1 MGAERHL
8 ISSKEILQKTKI
20 SRATLNNYIK
30 MGILPRPI
38 VQPPKDAIKGVKK
51 IGYFPREVLDRIE
64 TVKRLKKE
72 GRSMEDIA
80 ASFKSVPIIEAK
92 EKGLESKIWFQDRI
106 VGFDDGADQIYNK
119 DVRLSLEYIS
129 FPAYLM
135 NYNFEIAWINH
146 EAEVKVFRQ
155 PVSVI
160 RDVESRNIFKLLFNW
175 EFHSRVQNWRDL
187 IRFHMSF
194 VKSKYSKTWIEKLYK
209 GITEREVSLLED
221 IYDRVS
227 TAGKESIQESN
238 INLLMTDGTT
248 ESYKVYTLSF
258 REGILFSYA
267 SVEGLLRKG

>member
-1 MGAERHL
+1 MGAEKNL
-8 ISSKEILQKTKI
+8 ISSKEILEKTRI

-30 MGILPRPI
+30 MGILPRPM
-38 VQPPKDAIKGVKK
+38 VQRPKDALMGVKK
-51 IGYFPREVLDRIE
+51 IGYFPREVLERIE
-64 TVKRLKKE
+64 TVKRLKKD
-72 GRSMEDIA
+72 GRSMGEIA
-80 ASFKSVPIIEAK
+80 GRFESLPIIEAK
-92 EKGLESKIWFQDRI
+92 EKGLESKIWFKDRI
-106 VGFDDGADQIYNK
+106 VGFDDRADQIYSK
-119 DVRLSLEYIS
+119 EVRLTLDYIS

-155 PVSVI
+155 PVSVV
-160 RDVESRNIFKLLFNW
+160 RDVEARNVFKLLFSW

-187 IRFHMSF
+187 ITFHMSF
-194 VKSKYSKTWIEKLYK
+194 VKSKYSKTWIEKLYR

-227 TAGKESIQESN
+227 TFAKESIKESS

-258 REGILFSYA
+258 REGMFFAYA
-267 SVEGLLRKG
+267 SVEGL

>member
-1 MGAERHL
+1 MGAQRHL

-51 IGYFPREVLDRIE
+51 IGYFPKEVLDRIE

-119 DVRLSLEYIS
+119 DVRLTLEYIS
-129 FPAYLM
+129 CPAYLM
-135 NYNFEIAWINH
+135 NYN
-146 EAEVKVFRQ
+146 
-155 PVSVI
+155 
-160 RDVESRNIFKLLFNW
+160 FKLLFNW

-227 TAGKESIQESN
+227 TSGKESIQESN

-258 REGILFSYA
+258 REGSLFSYA

>member
-1 MGAERHL
+1 MAAEKNL
-8 ISSKEILQKTKI
+8 ISSKEILEKTKI

-38 VQPPKDAIKGVKK
+38 VQRPKDAIRGVKK
-51 IGYFPREVLDRIE
+51 IGYFPREVLERIE
-64 TVKRLKKE
+64 SVKELKKD
-72 GRSMEDIA
+72 GRSMEEIA
-80 ASFKSVPIIEAK
+80 GRFKTVPIIEAK
-92 EKGLESKIWFQDRI
+92 DKGLESKIWFQDRI
-106 VGFDDGADQIYNK
+106 VGFDDRADQIYSRE
-119 DVRLSLEYIS
+119 VRLTLDYFS

-175 EFHSRVQNWRDL
+175 EFHSRVQNWRDV
-187 IRFHMSF
+187 ITFHMSF

-227 TAGKESIQESN
+227 TFAKESIKVSG

-248 ESYKVYTLSF
+248 ESYRVYTLSF
-258 REGILFSYA
+258 KEGILFAYA
-267 SVEGLLRKG
+267 SVEGL